1 MEVEMNA
8 LIVGQLHLSAV
19 PLQDLFAGKLAKSA
33 KNLLNFGKRQI
44 K

>member
-1 MEVEMNA
+1 MDA
-8 LIVGQLHLSAV
+8 LIVGEVVS

-33 KNLLNFGKRQI
+33 KSLLNFGKRQI